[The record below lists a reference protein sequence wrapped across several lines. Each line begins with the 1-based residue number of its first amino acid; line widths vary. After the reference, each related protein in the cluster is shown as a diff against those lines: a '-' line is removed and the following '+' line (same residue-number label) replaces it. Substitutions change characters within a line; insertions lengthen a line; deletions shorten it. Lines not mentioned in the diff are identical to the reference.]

1 MCRRHPL
8 TKWGLLLGALLTPA
22 AVTGQEPAGKIVVLN
37 TARSVDRY
45 RLTEE
50 EFRRQMGGQTI
61 IDVNLEESDLDAA
74 GLNDLIAREHPDLVY
89 SIGSQAFHLAG
100 AAAGGAPQLFSSV
113 INWQRFPQRAGVYG
127 IANELSLSQELSL
140 LRYLLPK
147 AVRVGVLFDPKFNR
161 ERIAEA
167 KAYSK
172 DVGLT
177 LVEKSIDNPVNDEVD
192 DALLELLPQIDILWL
207 VSDPGIL
214 TDRDRVEGIFQAAD
228 EAGKPVYAY
237 SEVFIGF
244 GASLVAAPDIPT
256 IGRQAATLAQSLLR
270 KEEPAAAVQ
279 FPAGSN
285 IILDACHL
293 AKLNTEYNPDALDSV
308 NRLLGCH

>member
-100 AAAGGAPQLFSSV
+100 V
-113 INWQRFPQRAGVYG
+113 
-127 IANELSLSQELSL
+127 ANELSLSQELSL

-308 NRLLGCH
+308 NRLLECH

>member
-1 MCRRHPL
+1 MP
-8 TKWGLLLGALLTPA
+8 
-22 AVTGQEPAGKIVVLN
+22 AVTAGQAPAGKIVVLN

-50 EFRRQMGGQTI
+50 EFRRQMGGQTV

-74 GLNDLIAREHPDLVY
+74 GLNDLMARERPDLVY
-89 SIGSQAFHLAG
+89 SIGSQAFHLASG
-100 AAAGGAPQLFSSV
+100 AAGDTPQLFSSV
-113 INWQRFPQRAGVYG
+113 INWQRFPRRVGVYG

-147 AVRVGVLFDPKFNR
+147 AIRVGVMFDPKFNR

-167 KAYSK
+167 RTYSK

-177 LVEKSIDNPVNDEVD
+177 LVEKSVDNPVNDEVD
-192 DALLELLPQIDILWL
+192 DALLELLPQIDVLWL

-214 TDRDRVEGIFQAAD
+214 VDRDRVEGIFQAAD

-237 SEVFIGF
+237 SDVFVGF

-256 IGRQAATLAQSLLR
+256 IGRQAATLAESLLR
-270 KEEPAAAVQ
+270 REKPAEPVQ

-293 AKLNTEYNPDALDSV
+293 GKLHAEYNQDALDSV
-308 NRLLGCH
+308 NRLIECH